1 MKTAIVYVSEHHGNT
16 KKLVDA
22 IASAAQ
28 VDVIDAAQVGRAALD
43 DYELIG
49 FASGVAFGKY
59 YPQLLAFMRDNL
71 PEGRPL
77 FLMHTAGDPRETHAA
92 TARAIADER
101 RCTVQGVYFCKG
113 FDTYGPFKMVG
124 GIAKGHP
131 TRDEIDGA
139 VRFYEAICQKLQG

>member
-59 YPQLLAFMRDNL
+59 YRS
-71 PEGRPL
+71 
-77 FLMHTAGDPRETHAA
+77 
-92 TARAIADER
+92 
-101 RCTVQGVYFCKG
+101 CSSSCV
-113 FDTYGPFKMVG
+113 
-124 GIAKGHP
+124 
-131 TRDEIDGA
+131 
-139 VRFYEAICQKLQG
+139 AICPRASRCS